1 MSLAHDSPTSLG
13 RYQLVRVL
21 GEGAMGVVYEAT
33 DPRLGRTVA
42 IKTVQRSLVAD
53 PTTAGAYAKRFERE
67 AMAAGRLSHPNI
79 VTVFDFGEQGD
90 FSYIVMEFVRGREL
104 LQAFDSGHTFTLS
117 DACRIMGELLDAL
130 AFAHEHGVV
139 HRDVKPANVMLD
151 AAGRVK
157 LTDFGVA
164 RMESTPHARTVP
176 GTLLG
181 TPSYMSPEQVLGNP
195 VGPRADLFAAGV
207 ILYQFLT
214 GQRPFTGGAA
224 AVQHKIVHSPVT
236 PPSTLNPALP
246 GAFDRIIAKALAKE
260 PEDRY
265 DSAVAFAADL
275 RRAMGLEPVLAMD
288 LELPVDD
295 HPAGGHLRLPPQAP
309 PPAKPPPR
317 SEADRQ
323 MPVVGKAAQKGP
335 APAAAPRPAAPSA
348 RSAPPAPAAPA
359 PAAVRPAAA
368 TPPASGRSAA
378 PSPALPAAAPGPV
391 PMPAS
396 APSAAARRPPAVAL
410 RPEAPA
416 APGAARRPGFV
427 PSRMPEMPAEWA
439 PRAQPRPAAGRRG
452 WWLALL
458 VAAVVAA
465 GAWWA
470 AR

>member
-236 PPSTLNPALP
+236 PPSALNPALP

-295 HPAGGHLRLPPQAP
+295 HPAGG
-309 PPAKPPPR
+309 
-317 SEADRQ
+317 
-323 MPVVGKAAQKGP
+323 
-335 APAAAPRPAAPSA
+335 
-348 RSAPPAPAAPA
+348 
-359 PAAVRPAAA
+359 
-368 TPPASGRSAA
+368 
-378 PSPALPAAAPGPV
+378 
-391 PMPAS
+391 
-396 APSAAARRPPAVAL
+396 
-410 RPEAPA
+410 
-416 APGAARRPGFV
+416 
-427 PSRMPEMPAEWA
+427 
-439 PRAQPRPAAGRRG
+439 
-452 WWLALL
+452 
-458 VAAVVAA
+458 
-465 GAWWA
+465 
-470 AR
+470 